1 MGRKVKRASNMK
13 MKVKD
18 QVVMAVVLII
28 MLAVMAHR
36 VFHVSAPRHGPHTH
50 ATSSWR

>member
-1 MGRKVKRASNMK
+1 MGGVARKTKGMNRK
-13 MKVKD
+13 EKVT
-18 QVVMAVVLII
+18 VAAVLII

-36 VFHVSAPRHGPHTH
+36 VFHVSAPRHGPRPH